1 MEISSTDGGDIIMT
15 TVSQPDQTME
25 EDNES
30 VVSQFVYSFSLV
42 SF

>member
-1 MEISSTDGGDIIMT
+1 MEISSTDGGDIIMA

-30 VVSQFVYSFSLV
+30 VVSLFILFH
-42 SF
+42 